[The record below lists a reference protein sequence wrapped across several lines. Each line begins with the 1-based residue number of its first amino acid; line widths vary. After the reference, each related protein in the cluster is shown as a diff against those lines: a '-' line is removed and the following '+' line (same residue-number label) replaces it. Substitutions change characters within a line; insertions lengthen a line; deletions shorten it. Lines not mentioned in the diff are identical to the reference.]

1 MVAMSCSL
9 QSLLLASLLWTGL
22 CQHHHAPDPEEFKA
36 AFHKAFAE
44 QLHIPMEAFRLPV
57 QHSAHKLH
65 HPQMPS
71 TWMHHPSGFYGP
83 APQHSPPSMMHHP
96 PHNPP
101 PFMMHQ
107 PPHGLAEAEEEL
119 RHMHGLPGVGK
130 VMEEDLRQMPGLL
143 EAEKR
148 VFFNHKLQNML
159 GGPEPPP
166 GTKEVLELN
175 GPGMPRMPGGPMVFT
190 DGPPPVQ
197 MMRALFPGP
206 LHLGGQ
212 PMPGHAMPFAD
223 PDPVVLDMLGTVD
236 HVMRDVMT
244 PGLHSMGSA
253 SQAPASCHADLQ
265 KHCPKARSQVHCLGL
280 HSEDISEPC
289 EKDVGKSVPFVCS
302 HAINEL
308 CDVLQGGILD
318 CLKGQLGKLEMPCK
332 DAVLTTSKAL
342 SHLNGLRPQA
352 LAGPG
357 GAVPPAVQHQL
368 DGDGWKPLDGWK
380 NTNQML
386 NKEEEQIQD
395 LILHFQNKH
404 GPHEQHHH
412 YFWYLV
418 VAVVL
423 VLIYLHL
430 IGSDFGHAASSFFTP
445 HGEPLLKEASP
456 ISKEFDQLV

>member
-1 MVAMSCSL
+1 MRSM
-9 QSLLLASLLWTGL
+9 
-22 CQHHHAPDPEEFKA
+22 
-36 AFHKAFAE
+36 
-44 QLHIPMEAFRLPV
+44 HIPQEK
-57 QHSAHKLH
+57 Q
-65 HPQMPS
+65 
-71 TWMHHPSGFYGP
+71 
-83 APQHSPPSMMHHP
+83 
-96 PHNPP
+96 PP
-101 PFMMHQ
+101 PGFEEMM
-107 PPHGLAEAEEEL
+107 
-119 RHMHGLPGVGK
+119 RSMHIPQADK
-130 VMEEDLRQMPGLL
+130 REEDLD
-143 EAEKR
+143 
-148 VFFNHKLQNML
+148 HKLQQML
-159 GGPEPPP
+159 GGAEPPP
-166 GTKEVLELN
+166 GTEVVIELD
-175 GPGMPRMPGGPMVFT
+175 GPGMPPMPGRPMGFTDAGRPMVFT
-190 DGPPPVQ
+190 DEPNPVE

-206 LHLGGQ
+206 LQHGMH
-212 PMPGHAMPFAD
+212 PMPGHAMPFAE

-236 HVMRDVMT
+236 TVMNDVMT
-244 PGLHSMGSA
+244 PGLHLMASA